1 MRRALAAALLLAA
14 LPAPARAAPPR
25 LTVVACAP
33 GYPGTTAEAQPA
45 MDALAVALA
54 RVAGWP
60 AGSIGAVYLQDE
72 REGLARLG
80 QADAAVAL
88 VPLAF
93 FLAHADGLHLAA
105 RLQVATQGAGP
116 SERWSLV
123 AKKGRAAGPGG
134 LDGLAVT
141 SIAGYAPAF
150 VRGAAG
156 GGGARLPDSTRVVP
170 SGQVLSALRQAAAGA
185 DVAVLL
191 DGEQAAAL
199 PSLPFAGDLEV
210 VARSP
215 AVPTALVATVGARLA
230 PARWAELEQGFLK
243 LAADPAGAAALEGI
257 RMTGFA
263 SADPR
268 LLAAARAL
276 VAGPAR

>member
-1 MRRALAAALLLAA
+1 
-14 LPAPARAAPPR
+14 
-25 LTVVACAP
+25 
-33 GYPGTTAEAQPA
+33 
-45 MDALAVALA
+45 
-54 RVAGWP
+54 
-60 AGSIGAVYLQDE
+60 IGAVYLRDE
-72 REGLARLG
+72 QEGLARL
-80 QADAAVAL
+80 AADDAAVAL

-93 FLAHADGLHLAA
+93 FLAHAERLHLAA

-116 SERWSLV
+116 TERWTLV
-123 AKKGRAAGPGG
+123 ARKGRASAPGG
-134 LDGLAVT
+134 LAGLSVS

-156 GGGARLPDSTRVVP
+156 GEGARLPDSTRVVE
-170 SGQVLSALRQAAAGA
+170 SGQVISALRKAAAGA

-215 AVPTALVATVGARLA
+215 PVPTALVATVGARLA
-230 PARWAELEQGFLK
+230 PARWAELERAFLK

-257 RMTGFA
+257 RMTGFVA
-263 SADPR
+263 ADPR

-276 VAGPAR
+276 AAGPAR